1 MGYILLSGLFIIENI
16 KISALRSL
24 VSSTQIN
31 APNHHSLP
39 SAIAWMNVWNV
50 RKGSWLDPMLQ
61 LKLPLPGPLQSIKH
75 WELILKI
82 LPYHSLL
89 LGSSSTFPRFFSRI
103 KYFSI
108 CFLKEVLN
116 ESPWLSLSPWK
127 AQQQVPLHITGE
139 ESLEIIYHKS
149 DVFLRRP
156 LFSSYSWM
164 NLRSLKVTNHS
175 IKAIHEFMV
184 PVINSDLSEVCIHI
198 PVRHIY

>member
-24 VSSTQIN
+24 VSSTQIY
-31 APNHHSLP
+31 ALNHHSLL

-61 LKLPLPGPLQSIKH
+61 LKLPLTGPLQSIKH
-75 WELILKI
+75 WELILKF

-116 ESPWLSLSPWK
+116 ESPRQSLKSST
-127 AQQQVPLHITGE
+127 IGST
-139 ESLEIIYHKS
+139 IYHRWGVSWDYIPQIWCVPEEATVFFIFLNELKIPEGYKS
-149 DVFLRRP
+149 Q
-156 LFSSYSWM
+156 
-164 NLRSLKVTNHS
+164 H
-175 IKAIHEFMV
+175 
-184 PVINSDLSEVCIHI
+184 
-198 PVRHIY
+198 